1 MDLFQ
6 QLEALIKPFDFAQ
19 GRQFLRRLKKG
30 NLTRDEN
37 PISHFCVYF
46 PAFDPAVGEIFLGH
60 HKKSGLWLVN
70 GGHIDKGE
78 LLKETLEREMKEEW
92 GIVMPLRRPLR
103 PDLLTLT
110 KIVSN
115 PAKRSCR
122 YHYDIWF
129 FIKVNKKK
137 FKPDPKLL
145 AEEFFETK
153 WLSLTAAKKIVID
166 PNTLSAIKFLE
177 KEAKS

>member
-1 MDLFQ
+1 MNLSQ
-6 QLEALIKPFDFAQ
+6 QLELLIKDE
-19 GRQFLRRLKKG
+19 QFLRRLKKG
-30 NLTRDEN
+30 ALTRDEN

-46 PAFDPAVGEIFLGH
+46 PAFDPVAGEIFLGYH
-60 HKKSGLWLVN
+60 RKSGLWLVN

-78 LLKETLEREMKEEW
+78 LLEQTLAREMKEEW
-92 GIVMPLRRPLR
+92 GRVMPIQRPLR

-110 KIVSN
+110 KIKSN
-115 PAKRSCR
+115 PAGRPCR
-122 YHYDIWF
+122 FHYDILF

-153 WLSLTAAKKIVID
+153 WLTFAAARKITTD
-166 PNTLSAIKFLE
+166 SNTLTAIKFLE
-177 KEAKS
+177 KQIQN